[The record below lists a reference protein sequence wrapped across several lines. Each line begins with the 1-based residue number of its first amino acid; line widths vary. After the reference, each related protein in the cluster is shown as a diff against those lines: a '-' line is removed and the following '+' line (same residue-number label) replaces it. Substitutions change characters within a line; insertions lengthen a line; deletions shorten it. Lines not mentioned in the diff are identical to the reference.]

1 MAVTMREKE
10 LLQVWNSQR
19 SQRITSQLSPAI
31 MLATVLVLITTGELT
46 YKSPID
52 VRAFAVG
59 LVAAGGIFSIS
70 GILASLRDSMALT
83 RAMKEANDVS
93 QLGISISK
101 NSGNLLFT
109 GFFFV
114 ILSIFNMAILALYLF
129 KKP

>member
-1 MAVTMREKE
+1 MREKE
-10 LLQVWNSQR
+10 LLQIWNSQR
-19 SQRITSQLSPAI
+19 SQRVASQLSPVI
-31 MLATVLVLITTGELT
+31 LLATVLVLITTGELT
-46 YKSPID
+46 YKSAID
-52 VRAFAVG
+52 IRVFAIG

-83 RAMKEANDVS
+83 RAMKEATDVS
-93 QLGISISK
+93 QLGISVSK

-114 ILSIFNMAILALYLF
+114 IVSIFNITILALYLF